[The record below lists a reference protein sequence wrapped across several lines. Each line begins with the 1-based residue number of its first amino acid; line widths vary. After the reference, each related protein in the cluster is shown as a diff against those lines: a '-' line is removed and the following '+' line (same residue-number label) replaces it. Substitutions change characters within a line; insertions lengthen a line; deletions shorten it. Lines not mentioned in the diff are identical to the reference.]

1 MLMYKGSNQRS
12 QGRRPDV
19 ALHAAPPRPAPLSPR
34 PFRSRKAL
42 PKFHDSLRWSLQ
54 AAVVARR
61 ASRVLASVR
70 DECRIIDKDGISG
83 NPNFWLTSTMS
94 GVANRR
100 GKAAAAR
107 PADRAA
113 VTAGVVPTHTSV
125 HGICTPSS
133 RRNDSPTRCSKSADA
148 NQPKCSGPRTSPSRR
163 SSSLRTMTAS
173 SPPLHRRPTRRGS
186 YRPAPRSS
194 DRDPS
199 FSASLAGSEPPVP
212 HMSVVSYARA

>member
-1 MLMYKGSNQRS
+1 
-12 QGRRPDV
+12 
-19 ALHAAPPRPAPLSPR
+19 
-34 PFRSRKAL
+34 
-42 PKFHDSLRWSLQ
+42 
-54 AAVVARR
+54 
-61 ASRVLASVR
+61 
-70 DECRIIDKDGISG
+70 
-83 NPNFWLTSTMS
+83 MS

-107 PADRAA
+107 PANRAA

-133 RRNDSPTRCSKSADA
+133 SRIATSRTLQHGGWLARRSDSPTRCSKSADA

-173 SPPLHRRPTRRGS
+173 SPPLHRRPTRRGR

-199 FSASLAGSEPPVP
+199 FSASLEGSEPQPPICLSSLMLGLEIISIPSIQPTLESVP
-212 HMSVVSYARA
+212 PADFRQLQWIMNAYTIAMCATLC